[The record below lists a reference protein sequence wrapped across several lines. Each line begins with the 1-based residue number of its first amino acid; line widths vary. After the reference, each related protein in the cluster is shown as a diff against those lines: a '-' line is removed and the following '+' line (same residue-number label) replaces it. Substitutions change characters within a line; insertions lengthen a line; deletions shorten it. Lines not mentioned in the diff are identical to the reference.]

1 MTFPD
6 WYDIGKRVTAL
17 FYGEKVSGVIVPY
30 DFDYEN
36 DKSKVI
42 FAIQTKDGAEIPF
55 HELSLVEFIYDE
67 LED

>member
-6 WYDIGKRVTAL
+6 WYDIGKRVTAI
-17 FYGEKVSGVIVPY
+17 FYDHQVSGVVVPY
-30 DFDYEN
+30 DFEYEVSEV
-36 DKSKVI
+36 KTI
-42 FAIQTKDGAEIPF
+42 FAVQLDDGTEIPF